1 MSMSASVS
9 GNDRVVF
16 GTAAISAAED
26 PYHVLDAAFEK
37 GVRRFDLARTYG
49 LGKSETIFGEWME
62 SRYVLSNV
70 NLDPRF
76 FQKHFIHTLHT
87 IFTEVLTVTIFISLP
102 KEVWAMTSMEIQIDL
117 Y

>member
-1 MSMSASVS
+1 MISLVLLLSLATQLHAFSMSMSASVS

-62 SRYVLSNV
+62 SRCVLS
-70 NLDPRF
+70 
-76 FQKHFIHTLHT
+76 
-87 IFTEVLTVTIFISLP
+87 
-102 KEVWAMTSMEIQIDL
+102 
-117 Y
+117 